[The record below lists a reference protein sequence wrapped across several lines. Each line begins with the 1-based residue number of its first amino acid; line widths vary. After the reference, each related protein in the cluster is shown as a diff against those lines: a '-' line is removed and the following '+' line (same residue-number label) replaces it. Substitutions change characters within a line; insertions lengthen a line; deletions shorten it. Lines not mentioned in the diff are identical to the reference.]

1 MHFYTK
7 QLLTILDS
15 INNERITER
24 IALIRGCISAGEWQL
39 GIEDL
44 CSNIIDFDVTITQ
57 EVYEKII
64 NLAKEL
70 SVDTV
75 YWEPL
80 SNQIEK

>member
-7 QLLTILDS
+7 RLLAILDL
-15 INNERITER
+15 INNEFIADRIV
-24 IALIRGCISAGEWQL
+24 LIRGCVLAGEWQL

-44 CSNIIDFDVTITQ
+44 CSNIIDFEVTITQ

-64 NLAKEL
+64 DLAKEL
-70 SVDTV
+70 DVDMV